1 MNQPGPAPTLQSA
14 RDETL
19 LHELRAA
26 ALAAITIA
34 DRDGASDANPHTAEL
49 TAYDLARIF
58 CPAMNDRDH
67 VARTL
72 DGLATT
78 IRLTSGSHARSAPR
92 RQARARWVAWELRR
106 LGDPVRAEF
115 FDQLASRQPTERHFR
130 YTVARVRNTSNGRVY
145 DIASPGGELA
155 GVVIDRPDT
164 TRVYLD
170 QQGADL
176 AASLR
181 PAYDDAV
188 KACVQAIADPM
199 T

>member
-1 MNQPGPAPTLQSA
+1 MNQPATVPPPA

-19 LHELRAA
+19 LHQLRAA

-34 DRDGASDANPHTAEL
+34 GQDGADDANPHTAEL

-58 CPAMNDRDH
+58 CPAMNDRGG

-72 DGLATT
+72 DDLATT
-78 IRLTSGSHARSAPR
+78 IMLTSGAPARSAPR

-106 LGDPVRAEF
+106 LGDPGRAGR
-115 FDQLASRQPTERHFR
+115 FDHLASRQPAGETPR

-145 DIASPGGELA
+145 EITSPGGEPA
-155 GVVIDRPDT
+155 GVVIVRPDS

-170 QQGADL
+170 QQGAEL

-188 KACVQAIADPM
+188 KVHVQAPAGPVR
-199 T
+199 